1 MKLIRQFRMFGRPV
15 QLLLLN
21 LVVINTGF
29 YMLMPYLSSY
39 LGNTRFHCL
48 DGGFGPRDTDFQS
61 ARVVCHWRNVLG
73 PRGLQTGDCGGCAL
87 RMVGFLLFGY
97 ADALS
102 TVLVAALLSG
112 LGGSLF
118 RLPRGRISPLS
129 QVTKGSKPSPSFR

>member
-1 MKLIRQFRMFGRPV
+1 MRMIRQFRTLDRSV

-39 LGNTRFHCL
+39 LGNTL
-48 DGGFGPRDTDFQS
+48 GFTAWMVGL
-61 ARVVCHWRNVLG
+61 VLG
-73 PRGLQTGDCGGCAL
+73 MRTFSQQGLYVIGGTLSDHVGYKPVIAGGCVL

-102 TVLVAALLSG
+102 TVLVAAVLSG
-112 LGGSLF
+112 ALASYLTLRGSTLVSA
-118 RLPRGRISPLS
+118 GR
-129 QVTKGSKPSPSFR
+129 QT